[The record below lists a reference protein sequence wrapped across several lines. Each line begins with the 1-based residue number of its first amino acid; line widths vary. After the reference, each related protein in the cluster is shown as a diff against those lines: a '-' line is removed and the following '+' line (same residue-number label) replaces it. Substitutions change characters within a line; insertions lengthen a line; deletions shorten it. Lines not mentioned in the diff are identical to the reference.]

1 MTVEVRVDHDLCI
14 GCGMC
19 MGIAPHVFQLN
30 SSGKADAVSGV
41 EADGRDAVQ
50 EAIDTCPTAAISWAE

>member
-1 MTVEVRVDHDLCI
+1 MEVRVDHDLCI

-19 MGIAPHVFQLN
+19 TGIAPNVFQLN
-30 SSGKADAVSGV
+30 NSGKADAISDA

-50 EAIDTCPTAAISWAE
+50 EAIDTCPTAAISWDE